1 VPKTVQLFKKD
12 TPIPK
17 LKPADEACGVPVSRT
32 END

>member
-1 VPKTVQLFKKD
+1 VQLFKKD
-12 TPIPK
+12 TPISK